1 MKNAIKRT
9 NEILKRVVIVMFEEW
24 KLRFF
29 LIVICENLIY
39 ICVWKIH
46 RSVRDKSVEIEYI
59 FFIANKTFK
68 LKDIFFVLENNI
80 YYLL

>member
-39 ICVWKIH
+39 ICVWKY
-46 RSVRDKSVEIEYI
+46 SQVC
-59 FFIANKTFK
+59 AW
-68 LKDIFFVLENNI
+68 
-80 YYLL
+80 

>member
-1 MKNAIKRT
+1 MK
-9 NEILKRVVIVMFEEW
+9 ILFVSVYES
-24 KLRFF
+24 
-29 LIVICENLIY
+29 
-39 ICVWKIH
+39 IH

>member
-1 MKNAIKRT
+1 MYKN
-9 NEILKRVVIVMFEEW
+9 
-24 KLRFF
+24 
-29 LIVICENLIY
+29 
-39 ICVWKIH
+39 IH
-46 RSVRDKSVEIEYI
+46 KSVRDKSVEIEYI